1 MAAHITCA
9 EVGGNTPASGILHS
23 GLAPLVP
30 VLPKPKRLYTRRK
43 NAPASAAPEEG
54 GVNDPV
60 PKPKRVSRKKST
72 PAMDLLP
79 EAIAS
84 KNATVAAGGSEGCI
98 VIVPVV
104 PRPKRTYKK
113 RAKVV
118 VCTAAVMCSPSPT
131 HGKIKR
137 QSQRQGRELSG
148 DAVPVIPDLPS
159 SDDIPTNPTHFTPPL
174 IRRRSRNLH
183 STSVLGYA
191 VRLFDGKEPMG
202 VTTQEP
208 SAVEDNGS
216 HGGSAH
222 LPSSVESPASSD
234 GATSEGLLA
243 RRRAVRAGKA
253 HVEDVAAN
261 LVDPVVNIHL

>member
-1 MAAHITCA
+1 MYCSCDVLTKPHPWENKAAESTSR
-9 EVGGNTPASGILHS
+9 E
-23 GLAPLVP
+23 
-30 VLPKPKRLYTRRK
+30 
-43 NAPASAAPEEG
+43 
-54 GVNDPV
+54 
-60 PKPKRVSRKKST
+60 RV
-72 PAMDLLP
+72 
-79 EAIAS
+79 
-84 KNATVAAGGSEGCI
+84 V
-98 VIVPVV
+98 
-104 PRPKRTYKK
+104 
-113 RAKVV
+113 
-118 VCTAAVMCSPSPT
+118 
-131 HGKIKR
+131 
-137 QSQRQGRELSG
+137 
-148 DAVPVIPDLPS
+148 
-159 SDDIPTNPTHFTPPL
+159 DDIPTNPTHFTPPL